1 MHGYVVTISIVAG
14 VCVFVALVYLVFRI
28 YKRRAE
34 LGTDAET
41 VGLCPP
47 SIILTSDSPGISK
60 KRLYSPIRERAGSK
74 EKDEKLKMKEKRKD
88 IKSLWLPKKKTSLP
102 VMQTTMVQ
110 PAVPEQTKAC
120 QLTCR
125 SRDCTRMWLLFNC
138 VFSHWNGI
146 PERDTS
152 FLFGSWQKM
161 FANFQVLR
169 FLANLLLQREGKV
182 SEDCPVA
189 KRRAFVKIYTKNSR
203 YSQEIRVFC
212 LFCITSDLKGNAI
225 FYEKFRFNFS
235 RFKTIYYQLETQPL
249 FPANLVFKY
258 TVTLALQSVSCKSL
272 ETYNKGC
279 LILGL
284 QLNHFQSSS

>member
-47 SIILTSDSPGISK
+47 SIILTSDSPGKSK

-110 PAVPEQTKAC
+110 PAVPEQTKDQGGRGRLTFTLHYHYQYASKSSVLLVKLASAQDLPLKDDDDPPDVFVKT
-120 QLTCR
+120 QLVP
-125 SRDCTRMWLLFNC
+125 SRKRVYISKVRRETSNPVFDETYEFDIEYQELQQQRLLFE
-138 VFSHWNGI
+138 I
-146 PERDTS
+146 LDY
-152 FLFGSWQKM
+152 
-161 FANFQVLR
+161 
-169 FLANLLLQREGKV
+169 
-182 SEDCPVA
+182 DCM
-189 KRRAFVKIYTKNSR
+189 SR
-203 YSQEIRVFC
+203 YKSVGEVSV
-212 LFCITSDLKGNAI
+212 LLAELGTHG
-225 FYEKFRFNFS
+225 FNILREVSLCVYIS
-235 RFKTIYYQLETQPL
+235 RPRKE
-249 FPANLVFKY
+249 
-258 TVTLALQSVSCKSL
+258 
-272 ETYNKGC
+272 
-279 LILGL
+279 
-284 QLNHFQSSS
+284 

>member
-14 VCVFVALVYLVFRI
+14 ICVFVALVYLVFRI

-47 SIILTSDSPGISK
+47 SIILTSDSPGMSK

-120 QLTCR
+120 QLTCP
-125 SRDCTRMWLLFNC
+125 SRDCTRTWLLFNC
-138 VFSHWNGI
+138 VLGHWNSI
-146 PERDTS
+146 AERDTS
-152 FLFGSWQKM
+152 LLFGSWQK
-161 FANFQVLR
+161 NV
-169 FLANLLLQREGKV
+169 REFSSVTV
-182 SEDCPVA
+182 S
-189 KRRAFVKIYTKNSR
+189 S
-203 YSQEIRVFC
+203 
-212 LFCITSDLKGNAI
+212 
-225 FYEKFRFNFS
+225 
-235 RFKTIYYQLETQPL
+235 
-249 FPANLVFKY
+249 
-258 TVTLALQSVSCKSL
+258 
-272 ETYNKGC
+272 
-279 LILGL
+279 
-284 QLNHFQSSS
+284 

>member
-1 MHGYVVTISIVAG
+1 MYGYVVTISIVAG

-28 YKRRAE
+28 YKKRAE

-74 EKDEKLKMKEKRKD
+74 EKDEKLKLKEKRKD

-120 QLTCR
+120 QLTCC
-125 SRDCTRMWLLFNC
+125 SRDCTRAWLLFDC
-138 VFSHWNGI
+138 VRDHWNGI
-146 PERDTS
+146 AERDTS

-169 FLANLLLQREGKV
+169 FLANLLLQRGEKV
-182 SEDCPVA
+182 SEDCPMA
-189 KRRAFVKIYTKNSR
+189 HRRAFVTIDTKNSR
-203 YSQEIRVFC
+203 ILLR
-212 LFCITSDLKGNAI
+212 N
-225 FYEKFRFNFS
+225 
-235 RFKTIYYQLETQPL
+235 
-249 FPANLVFKY
+249 
-258 TVTLALQSVSCKSL
+258 QS
-272 ETYNKGC
+272 
-279 LILGL
+279 ILSFFVL
-284 QLNHFQSSS
+284 HPI